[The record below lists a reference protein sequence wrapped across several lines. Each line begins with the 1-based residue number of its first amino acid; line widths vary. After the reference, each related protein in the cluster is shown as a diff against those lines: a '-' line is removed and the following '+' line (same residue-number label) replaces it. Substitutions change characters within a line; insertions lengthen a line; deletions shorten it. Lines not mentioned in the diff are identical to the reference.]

1 MLIKKTQSKQKKEIV
16 TLSKAKLLS
25 LIDWKKVN
33 GLIPVVTQDYKTENV
48 LMLGFMNKE
57 ALGKTLK
64 EDKVT
69 YWSRTR
75 KELWTKGG
83 TSGHFQFIKGIWLD
97 CDNDTILIKVK
108 QIGNVCHTGR
118 KTCFFQK
125 II

>member
-1 MLIKKTQSKQKKEIV
+1 MLIKKTQSKQKKEII
-16 TLSKAKLLS
+16 TLPKAKLFS

-33 GLIPVVTQDYKTENV
+33 GLIPVITQNYKTEKV

-57 ALGKTLK
+57 ALEKTLK

-75 KELWTKGG
+75 KELWTKGE
-83 TSGHFQFIKGIWLD
+83 TSGHFQFVRGIWLD
-97 CDNDTILIKVK
+97 CDNDTLLIKVK
-108 QIGNVCHTGR
+108 QTSNVCHTGR